1 MRDELLDPVQ
11 PAQRRLTTIL
21 AADAQGYSRLMEA
34 DEEGT
39 LATLKDYRD
48 AMGRLIAAH
57 HGRVVNTWGDAVI
70 AEFASVVEAVRAAI
84 DIQNELAGRN
94 ATRPGETR
102 MHFRIGINL
111 GDVIADGSDIYGDGV
126 NIAARLQSEAP
137 PGGILISSTVYD
149 QVRNKVAV
157 GFDFRGDLEVKN
169 VDQPVKSYAIRIGAA
184 EPRPAAE
191 APPTP
196 AEPQDGRARDDGSAR
211 AETRPERTEEL
222 AKVPPAPRQLYTGLG
237 IAAAVV
243 VAINL
248 LSGGGS
254 FWAKWPLLAIG
265 FAAGMNWARSTRD
278 FDRRL
283 AMLAVAGAGLVAIN
297 LMTWGGS
304 FWAKWPLL
312 ALAIAAGV
320 RWARKGRWQY

>member
-84 DIQNELAGRN
+84 DVQNELAGRN

-111 GDVIADGSDIYGDGV
+111 GDVIADGTDIYGDGV

-157 GFDFRGDLEVKN
+157 GFDFRGDLDVKN
-169 VDQPVKSYAIRIGAA
+169 VEQPVRSYAVRIGADAVPDPA
-184 EPRPAAE
+184 ETPPPAAE
-191 APPTP
+191 EREDRDVRPQPTEAPP
-196 AEPQDGRARDDGSAR
+196 ARRGERGQGAGSR
-211 AETRPERTEEL
+211 WRP
-222 AKVPPAPRQLYTGLG
+222 YSGL
-237 IAAAVV
+237 IMAAAVV
-243 VAINL
+243 TTINL
-248 LSGGGS
+248 FTGLDS
-254 FWAKWPLLAIG
+254 FWAKWPLLGI
-265 FAAGMNWARSTRD
+265 
-278 FDRRL
+278 
-283 AMLAVAGAGLVAIN
+283 
-297 LMTWGGS
+297 
-304 FWAKWPLL
+304 
-312 ALAIAAGV
+312 AIAAGL
-320 RWARKGRWQY
+320 RFLSLSRRQR

>member
-84 DIQNELAGRN
+84 DVQNELAGRN

-102 MHFRIGINL
+102 MPFRIGINL
-111 GDVIADGSDIYGDGV
+111 GDVIADGTDIYGDGV

-157 GFDFRGDLEVKN
+157 GFDFRGDLDVKN
-169 VDQPVKSYAIRIGAA
+169 VEQPVRSYAVRIGADAVPDPA
-184 EPRPAAE
+184 EATPPAPEEREARDVRPQPAE
-191 APPTP
+191 APP
-196 AEPQDGRARDDGSAR
+196 ARRGESGHGAGSR
-211 AETRPERTEEL
+211 WRP
-222 AKVPPAPRQLYTGLG
+222 YSGL
-237 IAAAVV
+237 IMAAAVV
-243 VAINL
+243 TTINL
-248 LSGGGS
+248 FTGLDS
-254 FWAKWPLLAIG
+254 FWAKWPLLGIAI
-265 FAAGMNWARSTRD
+265 T
-278 FDRRL
+278 
-283 AMLAVAGAGLVAIN
+283 AGLRFLSRSRRQRRRRAARAAQ
-297 LMTWGGS
+297 GFRDRAGS
-304 FWAKWPLL
+304 SPSHRPHA
-312 ALAIAAGV
+312 
-320 RWARKGRWQY
+320 